1 MILEGFEGY
10 TIDFRRSS
18 ATYYMPDGD
27 SVDLPMHKLDVPIAL
42 AFDAMR
48 IQLAV
53 REAQQLAP
61 GYRYLDFCNK
71 IAASGCAGY
80 IVSFPGRRV
89 LYVGRTAETHV
100 EYFPD

>member
-1 MILEGFEGY
+1 
-10 TIDFRRSS
+10 
-18 ATYYMPDGD
+18 MPDGD
-27 SVDLPMHKLDVPIAL
+27 SVDLPMHKIDIPIAS

-48 IQLAV
+48 VQLAV

-61 GYRYLDFCNK
+61 GYRYLDFCK
-71 IAASGCAGY
+71 KVAAAGCAGY

-89 LYVGRTAETHV
+89 LYIGRTAETHV